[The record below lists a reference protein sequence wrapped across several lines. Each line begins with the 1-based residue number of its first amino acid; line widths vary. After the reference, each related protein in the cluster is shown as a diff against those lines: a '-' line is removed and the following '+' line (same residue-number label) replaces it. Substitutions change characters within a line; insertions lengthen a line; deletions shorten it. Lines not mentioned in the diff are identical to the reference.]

1 MTMILLLL
9 ACSVV
14 LGVVI
19 TIIMNYRKKEQT
31 DEMYGVLTNILYSL
45 GIATLVYGI
54 IVLAY
59 TIIFLL
65 SSDLFT

>member
-1 MTMILLLL
+1 MILLLL
-9 ACSVV
+9 ACSML

-31 DEMYGVLTNILYSL
+31 GEIYGFLNNVIYSL
-45 GIATLVYGI
+45 GIVTLVYGI

-59 TIIFLL
+59 TLLFLL
-65 SSDLFT
+65 NSDLFK